1 MTINESIK
9 ESFNRN
15 DPLIAVEAMKPY
27 TKKLIKRLK
36 ISETDRE
43 DAYQDAVLKILVYI
57 YSHNV
62 SNFRVASFYWN
73 IQDAV
78 KEYCNQGSEEIDT
91 DVGYT
96 IEEEVEDN
104 FLKYY
109 IDYCVEN
116 NLYGNNQKVML
127 LLQEGY
133 SLRQIA
139 KIISRSTER
148 VRQIKNKS
156 HLILRQKEYNR
167 RLKLKLKR
175 NQLMSEEV
183 RP

>member
-1 MTINESIK
+1 MTITESIK

-15 DPLIAVEAMKPY
+15 DPLIAVEAMESY

-78 KEYCNQGSEEIDT
+78 KEYCNKNFEELDT

-96 IEEEVEDN
+96 IEDEIDSHFLEEH
-104 FLKYY
+104 
-109 IDYCVEN
+109 IDYCIKN
-116 NLYGNNQKVML
+116 DLCGNNQKVML

-133 SLRQIA
+133 SLREVA

-156 HLILRQKEYNR
+156 HLILRQKDQGR
-167 RLKLKLKR
+167 MSKLKR
-175 NQLMSEEV
+175 IELKSEEV